1 MIVLCQ
7 LRFYKQTQA
16 GTLERPAFR
25 MPFTPYSGYITL
37 VFLVGIVVLMAFDEP
52 AGTSSVAA
60 LIVII
65 PALIGGW
72 YLVRKRVAASAARW

>member
-1 MIVLCQ
+1 
-7 LRFYKQTQA
+7 
-16 GTLERPAFR
+16 

-60 LIVII
+60 LIVIV

-72 YLVRKRVAASAARW
+72 FLVRKRVAASAARW